1 MILIMNF
8 LNFFGLDKYINW
20 IDTSENNQTISKHV
34 IADVYESFL
43 AAVYLVYGLD
53 KVREIVLD
61 VLSEEK
67 IFSSMDV
74 FVFRESVV
82 ANESKRKKIN
92 YNKIFKSIIGKK
104 SIINYKQENFNIDKV
119 TLSLKV
125 NGKVLSQ
132 GEGINEKI
140 AKNDV
145 LKKACYKLMME
156 DTRNEIN
163 YKFIIQIIV
172 GEFSKIEY
180 IEKAKN
186 GNNFV
191 VELVNSGKCLA
202 VGEGKTLKTA
212 NKHAT
217 KKACLN
223 FMK

>member
-1 MILIMNF
+1 MF
-8 LNFFGLDKYINW
+8 
-20 IDTSENNQTISKHV
+20 
-34 IADVYESFL
+34 
-43 AAVYLVYGLD
+43 YL
-53 KVREIVLD
+53 K
-61 VLSEEK
+61 K
-67 IFSSMDV
+67 KFFSSMDV

-132 GEGINEKI
+132 GEGINKKI
-140 AKNDV
+140 AKNDA

-172 GEFSKIEY
+172 GEFSKI
-180 IEKAKN
+180 
-186 GNNFV
+186 
-191 VELVNSGKCLA
+191 
-202 VGEGKTLKTA
+202 
-212 NKHAT
+212 
-217 KKACLN
+217 
-223 FMK
+223 

>member
-1 MILIMNF
+1 MKLIMNF

-20 IDTSENNQTISKHV
+20 IDISKNNQTISKHV

-53 KVREIVLD
+53 KVREIILD
-61 VLSEEK
+61 ILSEEK
-67 IFSSMDV
+67 IFSSMD
-74 FVFRESVV
+74 FFAFRESILV
-82 ANESKRKKIN
+82 NDNKRNKIN
-92 YNKIFKSIIGKK
+92 YNKVFKSIIGKK
-104 SIINYKQENFNIDKV
+104 SIINYKQEKFNIDKV

-125 NGKVLSQ
+125 NGKVISQ
-132 GEGINEKI
+132 GEGINVKT
-140 AKNDV
+140 AKRDA

-156 DTRNEIN
+156 DTRNEFN
-163 YKFIIQIIV
+163 YNFIIQIIV

-180 IEKAKN
+180 IPKIKN
-186 GNNFV
+186 ESNFV

-212 NKHAT
+212 NKHAA

>member
-1 MILIMNF
+1 MNF

-125 NGKVLSQ
+125 NEKVLSQ

-140 AKNDV
+140 AKNDA

>member
-1 MILIMNF
+1 MNF

-140 AKNDV
+140 AKNDA

-172 GEFSKIEY
+172 GEFSKI
-180 IEKAKN
+180 
-186 GNNFV
+186 
-191 VELVNSGKCLA
+191 
-202 VGEGKTLKTA
+202 
-212 NKHAT
+212 
-217 KKACLN
+217 
-223 FMK
+223 